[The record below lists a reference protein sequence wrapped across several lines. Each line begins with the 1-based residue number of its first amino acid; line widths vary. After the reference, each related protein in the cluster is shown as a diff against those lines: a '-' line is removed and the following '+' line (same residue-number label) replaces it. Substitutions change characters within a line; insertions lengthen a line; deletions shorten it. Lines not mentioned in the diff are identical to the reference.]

1 MLAETASL
9 FYPHLSSGFVT
20 ATLSYLELPTDDI
33 RAEIARCM
41 MRSKGY
47 TADVPASAAAHN
59 AEADRAAAPT
69 EL

>member
-1 MLAETASL
+1 MLAKTVSL
-9 FYPHLSSGFVT
+9 LYPHLSSGFVT

-47 TADVPASAAAHN
+47 TLDVPAAAPAHN
-59 AEADRAAAPT
+59 AQAGPAGLPEDR
-69 EL
+69 